1 MLPVTWERCGV
12 TMAND
17 HCDNVW
23 KTSRESR
30 SKIVAFPTR
39 RQRSSCVNEA
49 KSEAPSVPVGSATS
63 LGMFSIDVRKDLAG
77 HVLVFGRPTR
87 KRAGTCLRVPLC
99 QADRRRLEKRVAGS
113 LAMGVSALLEW
124 ALDELGRQG
133 VTIEAQL
140 TDAAP
145 PACR

>member
-1 MLPVTWERCGV
+1 
-12 TMAND
+12 MAND
-17 HCDNVW
+17 HRGNVW

-39 RQRSSCVNEA
+39 RQRSAGVNEA
-49 KSEAPSVPVGSATS
+49 KSEAPSVPAGSAPS
-63 LGMFSIDVRKDLAG
+63 LGMFSIGVRKDLAG

-87 KRAGTCLRVPLC
+87 TRAGTCLRVPIC
-99 QADRRRLEKRVAGS
+99 QTDRRRLEKRVAGS
-113 LAMGVSALLEW
+113 LAMGVSALLDW

-133 VTIEAQL
+133 VTIEARP

-145 PACR
+145 PPCR